1 MDPLS
6 PVDLN
11 DTTFVLTRP
20 FDLSSTTTNGFPGGL
35 STPGLTPY
43 GAFGSASAIP
53 SSLPSLLYNQATH
66 PLLTSSDASST
77 TFAALCPWSH
87 STSPTPSL
95 SPSPLHLTPSSSQ
108 PLPTLSTESLTS
120 TLSHSFS
127 RSHSPFSTTEDDT
140 HGKLWSSWI
149 PLPSH
154 EHKSSPSFSSLSSS
168 PMSQSP
174 SASSSTSSTSSSSSS
189 SLTCS
194 ICHKKYANN
203 STLRRHQK
211 IHVYAKNESRVS
223 PLPSRLPPYLAST
236 PNTTT
241 TTSSVS
247 TTSFSPLPPLPGSLV
262 LPTTTTGATLERV
275 HTIQGYSPG
284 SDPDIKK
291 PECVGCGKA
300 FARRDTVI
308 LHIKNQKRHWDEFVA
323 LREQWVQEKKVGTST
338 ISGVALST
346 RLLPMGPPSS
356 IDASSGTA
364 DREDKKNRRGERG
377 SRPRKAADRYR
388 KAEKLW
394 HSTQQ
399 GRIHRRRKG
408 VLSLP
413 LGLRTR
419 HGARIKE
426 PEDDDMFEFEL
437 EDVDAVSAED
447 EWEEEEDEVEE
458 GDDDVGMEEEDGRDT
473 EMYCDVEVVANM
485 DATQKFEWIMRA
497 MKMPPC
503 WKERKVR
510 LFGAFGVL
518 EESVLQ

>member
-20 FDLSSTTTNGFPGGL
+20 FDLSRTTTNGFPGGL

-127 RSHSPFSTTEDDT
+127 PSHSPFSTTEDDT

-323 LREQWVQEKKVGTST
+323 LREQWVQEKK
-338 ISGVALST
+338 
-346 RLLPMGPPSS
+346 
-356 IDASSGTA
+356 
-364 DREDKKNRRGERG
+364 
-377 SRPRKAADRYR
+377 
-388 KAEKLW
+388 
-394 HSTQQ
+394 
-399 GRIHRRRKG
+399 
-408 VLSLP
+408 
-413 LGLRTR
+413 
-419 HGARIKE
+419 E

-458 GDDDVGMEEEDGRDT
+458 GDDDVGMEEEEDGRDT